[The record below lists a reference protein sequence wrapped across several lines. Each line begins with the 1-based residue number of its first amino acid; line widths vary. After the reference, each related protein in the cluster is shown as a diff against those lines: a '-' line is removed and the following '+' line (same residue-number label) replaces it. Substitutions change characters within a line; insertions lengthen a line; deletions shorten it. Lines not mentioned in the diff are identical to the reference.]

1 MKQRWKRNHKLNNK
15 TISALPFYKRSPST
29 PPSLLALW
37 SCDFNSYFLINFS
50 RFLRLFKKLTWKECT
65 SAVSRSILSLMRMY
79 PVGVTVNLPPARWR
93 LYENTALLPYK
104 WIRWKSEGLFL
115 RAKNHTPFNPYASVC
130 PITLDHIDSTSSLS
144 TAVTLMTVIPNEAFS
159 STAPV

>member
-1 MKQRWKRNHKLNNK
+1 MHVRSFAVDAVVDEDVSGGSDGKFTSGSFETVREHSIFALQMNK
-15 TISALPFYKRSPST
+15 TKVR
-29 PPSLLALW
+29 
-37 SCDFNSYFLINFS
+37 
-50 RFLRLFKKLTWKECT
+50 
-65 SAVSRSILSLMRMY
+65 
-79 PVGVTVNLPPARWR
+79 
-93 LYENTALLPYK
+93 
-104 WIRWKSEGLFL
+104 EGLFL